1 MKAQGI
7 DDETL
12 LKPGKHIFRRVSPDR
27 VATLQDLHPSN
38 TKVQITMK
46 VDLDVLNHFKARS
59 QPPHA
64 APYQT
69 QINSELRAIMERDL
83 GITNSD
89 VGTVGEK
96 LLESEEF
103 LKKLSEKLKQ
113 RKPQPA

>member
-27 VATLQDLHPSN
+27 VATLEDLHPSN

-46 VDLDVLNHFKARS
+46 VDLDVLNHFKARAS
-59 QPPHA
+59 APHA

-69 QINSELRAIMERDL
+69 QI
-83 GITNSD
+83 
-89 VGTVGEK
+89 GEGGWR
-96 LLESEEF
+96 EG
-103 LKKLSEKLKQ
+103 
-113 RKPQPA
+113 